1 MSGTMLTNPFR
12 FGPAAPYAANGVNF
26 DGSNDYLTRGA
37 DLTGNADG
45 KKGIIYFRFL
55 LNGGNGSRQRF
66 FRSDGPRF
74 EIERRT
80 GNTFRV
86 LGKDTGGS
94 IKFRA
99 DTVATYTADS
109 TWHSFLASW
118 DMASAG
124 SASIYVD
131 DTLDYNELTFLDANL
146 DYTTTD
152 HGLGADAAGGS
163 KINACLADFYFNM
176 AEYLD
181 FSVTANRRKFTDASD
196 KPVDLG
202 SDGSIPTGTAPII
215 FFSGV
220 TSTWHTNKGSGGGF
234 TENGALTDC
243 GTDP

>member
-26 DGSNDYLTRGA
+26 DGTNDYLTRGA

-66 FRSDGPRF
+66 FHNTGPRF
-74 EIERRT
+74 EIERRSA
-80 GNTFRV
+80 NTFRLV
-86 LGKDTGGS
+86 GKDSGGTQR
-94 IKFRA
+94 FRA
-99 DTVATYTADS
+99 DTVATYTADA
-109 TWHSFLASW
+109 TWHSFMASW
-118 DMASAG
+118 DLATAG
-124 SASIYVD
+124 SGSIYVD
-131 DTLDYNELTFLDANL
+131 DVLDYNELTFTDATI
-146 DYTTTD
+146 DYTVAD
-152 HGLGADAAGGS
+152 HALGADAGGGS
-163 KINACLADFYFNM
+163 EINACISDFYFNM

-181 FSVTANRRKFTDASD
+181 FSVTANRRKFTNASD

-202 SDGSIPTGTAPII
+202 SDGSIPTGTAPIMY
-215 FFSGV
+215 FSGD
-220 TSTWHTNKGSGGGF
+220 TSTWHTNAGTGGGF